1 MKKIILLTVVI
12 LFSGT
17 LSLNSFMLNN
27 NHNEKSEKN
36 FKEVLTEDFYRN
48 INNEII
54 FYNKKDNTLKY
65 ISKKTYILLITFNKK
80 YYRENK
86 IEKRMGGRT
95 YYVGDA
101 QNLGELKYPFDYNK
115 LKTYNGNKEIEYMQN
130 EEELLTDSVN
140 KNFKNMSSQETFDY
154 LIKYKLRIFN
164 PFELTKI
171 KKHSLIRL
179 HNKSEI
185 YNLTTKQ
192 TFKYIPTD
200 LKTKKYNYD
209 IKEVLESVSQQYV
222 YKNEKGELCLLVTS
236 DVKNGVKVFIKA
248 SDIPLTNE
256 YFNYSASYGDGFI
269 DTKSRRAYYIENYQ
283 TKHKS
288 SLLATMAYDSTE
300 FDIAKKYKAYFSK
313 SLDIIVISRNKKYV
327 LTKDSNVRF

>member
-140 KNFKNMSSQETFDY
+140 KNFKN
-154 LIKYKLRIFN
+154 
-164 PFELTKI
+164 
-171 KKHSLIRL
+171 
-179 HNKSEI
+179 
-185 YNLTTKQ
+185 
-192 TFKYIPTD
+192 
-200 LKTKKYNYD
+200 
-209 IKEVLESVSQQYV
+209 
-222 YKNEKGELCLLVTS
+222 NE
-236 DVKNGVKVFIKA
+236 F
-248 SDIPLTNE
+248 P
-256 YFNYSASYGDGFI
+256 
-269 DTKSRRAYYIENYQ
+269 
-283 TKHKS
+283 
-288 SLLATMAYDSTE
+288 
-300 FDIAKKYKAYFSK
+300 
-313 SLDIIVISRNKKYV
+313 RN
-327 LTKDSNVRF
+327 F